1 MPMMKT
7 RTIVQLVLGKL
18 VGISFGSVADYYFG
32 RKPATPLHLPHSHYI
47 GRFCQDFVVALMMTT
62 VQTLFMFIC

>member
-1 MPMMKT
+1 MMKT

-18 VGISFGSVADYYFG
+18 VESPLGASPIITSVVNP
-32 RKPATPLHLPHSHYI
+32 RPPLHLPRSHYI

-62 VQTLFMFIC
+62 VQTVFMFIC